1 MIIALIAL
9 GYSLVYGII
18 ELINFAHG
26 DLVMLGGFFSLTLIG
41 LLGLNNPDISNTT
54 FVLSFIFVFVATTL
68 FCGFLNY
75 LIDRY
80 AYAPIR
86 NSSRLPQLVTAI
98 GVSFVLMNI
107 GLLWGGLP
115 MDVFNFGNAAAAQ
128 KDFPSIISNQN
139 LISSENVQFS
149 LKDLTVYLITIPLM
163 FALSYFVKNTK
174 MGTAMRAVAQN
185 PTAAELMGIDVNK
198 IISLTFIIGGMLGG
212 VASIVF
218 SIYNNTI
225 YFQMGYRI
233 GMDGFTAAV
242 LGGIGNLPGAV
253 LGGILIGLLRAFCDQ
268 YIATKWTNSFVFLI
282 LIVVL
287 VFRPNG
293 LLGAKVR
300 DKV

>member
-1 MIIALIAL
+1 MSDFEVLLQQLINGLSNGMIIALIAL

-115 MDVFNFGNAAAAQ
+115 MDVFNFWNAAAQ

-149 LKDLTVYLITIPLM
+149 LKDLNCISHYYPFDVCLKLFCEKY
-163 FALSYFVKNTK
+163 KN
-174 MGTAMRAVAQN
+174 
-185 PTAAELMGIDVNK
+185 
-198 IISLTFIIGGMLGG
+198 
-212 VASIVF
+212 
-218 SIYNNTI
+218 
-225 YFQMGYRI
+225 
-233 GMDGFTAAV
+233 
-242 LGGIGNLPGAV
+242 GNSDESSGA
-253 LGGILIGLLRAFCDQ
+253 
-268 YIATKWTNSFVFLI
+268 N
-282 LIVVL
+282 
-287 VFRPNG
+287 
-293 LLGAKVR
+293 
-300 DKV
+300 